1 MASVDLYGGDAQR
14 IRSQY
19 QTSLQRSAS
28 DDEVTGWLTGA
39 YGGGGADDWLRQIAE
54 SDEARQRGTYKPPA
68 PTKGPTSD
76 QPPYQPP
83 VIAPNPWESRPQS
96 PAAVSPSGASA
107 GAPKGMTAGGPP
119 AQLPWDP
126 ATWQQ
131 QAQRINEA
139 YKQYLGR
146 DANDDEVSNWLMG
159 KYGWGSGPGGVD
171 AMLTGIRSSGEAT
184 AYQPP
189 TKGPTSDAPPTG
201 TNQPPP
207 GGYQTYVQNLF
218 NGKTPSPQV
227 LESMAGEL
235 AKYGIKLGPRNA
247 RGFIDT
253 IILPDGSAWDI
264 IESATI
270 DGGRRWQ
277 WIPAGG
283 SSGGPG
289 GPNVTTPGLPNVT
302 VPGNQYSDPYTK
314 LLEDLMSGRLNELLQ
329 PVQDPARQQYAD
341 AMQRR
346 AAALTEA
353 EPQYQQLMDFL
364 QQRFTELQGPGY
376 TGAENEVLR
385 TQALDPIERDRA
397 AARQR
402 VTERLAARGLTMES
416 GIAQQALNEVDQ
428 AFDAMRAQNQG
439 QLAQNELMRRED
451 RSQRATT
458 IGGQLVDIPQAR
470 QREQLDVLDA
480 LQLLSSSVRGEEA
493 ARRREAIGYG
503 GALADLGPQRLQL
516 AMQAAGMGGDPG
528 SAVSSLLGVN
538 SLSNQNQFL
547 NSQQSRS
554 FWSGL
559 GSLVPILQ
567 RAGI

>member
-1 MASVDLYGGDAQR
+1 MAAIDLYGGAANSV
-14 IRSQY
+14 RSAY
-19 QTSLQRSAS
+19 KTALQRDAS
-28 DDEVTGWLTGA
+28 DDEVTGWLSGS
-39 YGGGGADDWLRQIAE
+39 YGHGDQTNLDPVLRAIQE

-68 PTKGPTSD
+68 PVKGPTSD
-76 QPPYQPP
+76 QPPVLGQPP
-83 VIAPNPWESRPQS
+83 PNVAQPQMPASS
-96 PAAVSPSGASA
+96 PTATQT
-107 GAPKGMTAGGPP
+107 MTAGGPP

-126 ATWQQ
+126 AEWQK

-139 YKQYLGR
+139 YQQYLGR
-146 DANDDEVSNWLMG
+146 AAEDDEVSNWLQG
-159 KYGWGSGPGGVD
+159 TYGWGAGPGGVD
-171 AMLTGIRSSGEAT
+171 AMVTGIRTSGEAA
-184 AYQPP
+184 AYKPP
-189 TKGPTSDAPPTG
+189 TPPTNTGTDPGAPPKG
-201 TNQPPP
+201 QEQAWFMNL
-207 GGYQTYVQNLF
+207 VQGRAPN
-218 NGKTPSPQV
+218 PRE
-227 LESMAGEL
+227 LEALAPTL
-235 AKYGIKLGPRNA
+235 AKYGIRLGQRNA

-253 IILPDGSAWDI
+253 IILPDGSEWDVI
-264 IESATI
+264 DSATA
-270 DGGRRWQ
+270 DGGRAWAWYRKD
-277 WIPAGG
+277 G
-283 SSGGPG
+283 S
-289 GPNVTTPGLPNVT
+289 TTNTDTTTRGLPNVT

-329 PVQDPARQQYAD
+329 PVQDPMRQQYAD

-346 AAALTEA
+346 ADALAQA
-353 EPQYQQLMDFL
+353 EPQYQQLMDLL
-364 QQRFTELQGPGY
+364 QQRFTELQQPGY

-416 GIAQQALNEVDQ
+416 GIAQQALNEVDH

-470 QREQLDVLDA
+470 AREQLDVYDA
-480 LQLLSSSVRGEEA
+480 LQLLSASVRGEEQS
-493 ARRREAIGYG
+493 RRQEAIGYG

-516 AMQAAGMGGDPG
+516 AMQAAGMGGNPS

-538 SLSNQNQFL
+538 SMSNQNQFL
-547 NSQQSRS
+547 NSQQSRN

-559 GSLVPILQ
+559 GALVPILQ